1 MNNSLVFS
9 KLRPEDAKELSLLD
23 KECFS
28 TPWSEQMFYE
38 DATNP
43 NAHYVL
49 ARIGDKI
56 VGYCGIY
63 MVLDEG
69 QITNIAVLK
78 KYRGQKIASSILEKI
93 VDYARENNLFK
104 ITLEVRESNA
114 AAIGLYEKFG
124 FKKVGYRKGYYH
136 NPQETAVLMDLQL

>member
-28 TPWSEQMFYE
+28 TPWSERMFYQ
-38 DATNP
+38 DANNP
-43 NAHYVL
+43 SAYYVL
-49 ARIGDKI
+49 ARIGGEL

>member
-1 MNNSLVFS
+1 MRQKMNNSLVFS
-9 KLRPEDAKELSLLD
+9 ELRPEDAKELSLLD

-49 ARIGDKI
+49 ARINDNI

-63 MVLDEG
+63 KVLEQYLG
-69 QITNIAVLK
+69 RTNERSKRKQK
-78 KYRGQKIASSILEKI
+78 KC
-93 VDYARENNLFK
+93 
-104 ITLEVRESNA
+104 
-114 AAIGLYEKFG
+114 
-124 FKKVGYRKGYYH
+124 
-136 NPQETAVLMDLQL
+136 